1 MLTAQEREQMIRKIE
16 ILPLQI
22 AKLVEGLGDEQ
33 LSTHYMAGEWNVAQ
47 NVHHL
52 ADSHLNSFIRLKL
65 LLTEENPTIKP
76 YNQELW
82 AATPDG
88 DNLAV
93 QDSLML
99 LQGLH
104 RRWVRLLRSLNDEQW
119 RRTGI
124 HPESGPITPES
135 LLRTYSAHGEAH
147 IDQIQRTLAAGGF
160 APREV

>member
-1 MLTAQEREQMIRKIE
+1 
-16 ILPLQI
+16 
-22 AKLVEGLGDEQ
+22 LVEGLRDEQ
-33 LSTHYMAGEWNVAQ
+33 LSTHYLAGEWNVAQ
-47 NVHHL
+47 NVHHV

-76 YNQELW
+76 YNQDLW
-82 AATPDG
+82 AVTPDG
-88 DNLAV
+88 DYLSV

-104 RRWVRLLRSLNDEQW
+104 RRWVRLWRSLNDEQW
-119 RRTGI
+119 GRTGT

-135 LLRTYSAHGEAH
+135 LLRTYAAHGEAH